1 MNKPNGNNNIIHSV
15 FSMNLERAHKA
26 YKCFP
31 NDRKSPESAS
41 NRPNEVESSS
51 DFAIMLIPES
61 KPLGEPTGAGSS
73 LEAPGEFR
81 GGD

>member
-1 MNKPNGNNNIIHSV
+1 MRCPNQWRTTLVLMSPSII
-15 FSMNLERAHKA
+15 MEAHKA
-26 YKCFP
+26 YKRFP
-31 NDRKSPESAS
+31 NDCKSPESAS

-73 LEAPGEFR
+73 LEGPGEFR